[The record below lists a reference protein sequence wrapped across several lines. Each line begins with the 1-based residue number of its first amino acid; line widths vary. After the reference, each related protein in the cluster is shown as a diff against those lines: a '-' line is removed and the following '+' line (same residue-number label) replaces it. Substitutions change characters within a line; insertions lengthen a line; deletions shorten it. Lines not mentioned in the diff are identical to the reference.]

1 MKKIYIYIYK
11 NLYGIKNFFW
21 YSINMFNLKQNEK
34 QNEIEQIKKE
44 INLLQEKLKKTKKN
58 GINFK
63 TG

>member
-1 MKKIYIYIYK
+1 
-11 NLYGIKNFFW
+11 
-21 YSINMFNLKQNEK
+21 MFNLKQNGK

-44 INLLQEKLKKTKKN
+44 INLLQEKLKNTKKN